1 VPNRLLVCW
10 FGFFSDKRQWL
21 LRAENQC
28 QNPSLVRLCPS
39 LERLEPLPSFSQSA
53 SNCSGRLHKAV
64 LRLPARRCQQ
74 TCSTKPLGIGHF
86 LECHAL
92 LSHLDKLLFQEPDLG
107 NFLISLF
114 VIDFGLSKPHQLQ
127 ADMRCHFIECCV
139 FSNKQAFVLNTTIFI
154 E

>member
-1 VPNRLLVCW
+1 MCW
-10 FGFFSDKRQWL
+10 SGFFSSSNQSL
-21 LRAENQC
+21 LLEENQC
-28 QNPSLVRLCPS
+28 QNPSLFRLCPS

-53 SNCSGRLHKAV
+53 SNCLGKLSKVA
-64 LRLPARRCQQ
+64 LRLPAKRCQQ
-74 TCSTKPLGIGHF
+74 FYNTKRLGICRL

-92 LSHLDKLLFQEPDLG
+92 ASHLDKLLFQEPDLG